1 MVSSRKPSLQT
12 SKPRCSPVSGLIFVR
27 DSPTA
32 NLPAAIRDQPCPLP
46 QGGDPTG
53 PRRLAASPVRA
64 ISSLHASQAVHQSA
78 LVIDEYR
85 EAILPDI

>member
-64 ISSLHASQAVHQSA
+64 ISSLIIPGQCDQLRPKIVPIS
-78 LVIDEYR
+78 E
-85 EAILPDI
+85 

>member
-27 DSPTA
+27 ESPTT

-46 QGGDPTG
+46 QGDDPTG

-64 ISSLHASQAVHQSA
+64 ISSLTYRSASYHSYNVRQVVPN
-78 LVIDEYR
+78 L
-85 EAILPDI
+85 L